1 MTQFFLIPIWL
12 HTQKDMPFRVHH
24 HTAITKYRPTYHMVI
39 KPGNQE
45 MLNDVSFCLGN
56 ADSPLM
62 TRGFCK
68 WTISK
73 ETFSQI
79 PVFHIS

>member
-1 MTQFFLIPIWL
+1 MFRKRYLIFDCTPSFFGLITIWQVTQYFLIPIWL

-24 HTAITKYRPTYHMVI
+24 HTTITKYQPTCHMVI

-56 ADSPLM
+56 ADSP
-62 TRGFCK
+62 
-68 WTISK
+68 
-73 ETFSQI
+73 
-79 PVFHIS
+79 